1 MIRRRRECNEC
12 GYRFTSYEHIEEIPI
27 MVIKRS
33 GHRERFDLRKIEYGV
48 KRALEK
54 RPIPHKTIE
63 EMIHAIEDDAAMV
76 SRFSSEIRSETIGR
90 LVLKRLFGLDKMAY
104 VRFAL
109 VYRNFENID
118 AFIGVVGNPEDNGR
132 DTKVMANDDNRL
144 F

>member
-1 MIRRRRECNEC
+1 
-12 GYRFTSYEHIEEIPI
+12 
-27 MVIKRS
+27 
-33 GHRERFDLRKIEYGV
+33 V